1 MPQARFFEKLQN
13 IERNRFLKK
22 LMFENNAF
30 YNRQISYILKQKKVF
45 QRIFYSFIT
54 GFLIKI
60 QNF

>member
-30 YNRQISYILKQKKVF
+30 YNR
-45 QRIFYSFIT
+45 
-54 GFLIKI
+54 
-60 QNF
+60 